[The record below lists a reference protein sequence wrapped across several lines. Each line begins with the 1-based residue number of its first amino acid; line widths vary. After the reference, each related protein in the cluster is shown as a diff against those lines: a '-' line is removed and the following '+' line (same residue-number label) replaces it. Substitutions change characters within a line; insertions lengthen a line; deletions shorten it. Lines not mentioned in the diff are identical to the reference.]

1 VTCDCTI
8 KCLVALGDFT
18 VAKCFWQIDGHK
30 EINGNIKEDAGTQ
43 EETETFLPSN
53 LVSRVE
59 QETSV

>member
-1 VTCDCTI
+1 
-8 KCLVALGDFT
+8 LGDFT

-53 LVSRVE
+53 PVSRVE
-59 QETSV
+59 KETSV